1 MKSAGKKAATDGGSG
16 APEPLPKDVVTVYT
30 TRCDTL
36 FGATYM
42 VMSPEHP
49 LVAKW
54 LEDGTVKNADDVK
67 AYQKKAASKSDL
79 ERTDRAGT
87 FMQAPPPQA
96 LSTSRGLAEFAA
108 DVCHIVHD
116 QADS

>member
-1 MKSAGKKAATDGGSG
+1 MIDDERQAAIDAECDIIRAALTRI
-16 APEPLPKDVVTVYT
+16 ALARNPE
-30 TRCDTL
+30 C
-36 FGATYM
+36 
-42 VMSPEHP
+42 
-49 LVAKW
+49 
-54 LEDGTVKNADDVK
+54 ADDPPYIVGWI
-67 AYQKKAASKSDL
+67 ASVEWTNGDL

-96 LSTSRGLAEFAA
+96 LSTSRVLAEFAA